1 MVEIKRLES
10 SADAIRIARANGEV
24 IELTIN
30 GHVRIVSEQDITE
43 PQYGW
48 FKFEEEGRWKLG

>member
-24 IELTIN
+24 IELTTN
-30 GHVRIVSEQDITE
+30 GHVRIVSEQDINE

-48 FKFEEEGRWKLG
+48 FLFERRGKWRLG